1 VSDLDEL
8 YQEVILDHYRRPRHH
23 GELPDANRT
32 AEGYNPL
39 CGDRLVVYLKVE
51 DGVVKDVS
59 FQGTGC
65 AISQASAS
73 VMTSALAG
81 KTREEIQALFD
92 RFREV
97 VSGKGTEED
106 AVALGEMGAMS
117 GVSQFPTR
125 VKCATLAWHAA
136 LAALDKK
143 DKSSVSTESQES
155 AS

>member
-1 VSDLDEL
+1 MSDLDEL

-23 GELPDANRT
+23 GDLPDANRS

-39 CGDRLVVYLKVE
+39 CGDRLTVYLKVE

-73 VMTSALAG
+73 VMTSALTG
-81 KTREEIQALFD
+81 KTRAEIQALFD
-92 RFREV
+92 RFRDV
-97 VSGKGTEED
+97 VLGKGSPDD
-106 AVALGEMGAMS
+106 ALALGELGAMH

-136 LAALDKK
+136 LAALDGK
-143 DKSSVSTESQES
+143 DAPSVSTE
-155 AS
+155 

>member
-1 VSDLDEL
+1 MSDLDEL

-23 GELPDANRT
+23 GELPGANRS

-39 CGDRLVVYLKVE
+39 CGDRLVVYLKFE
-51 DGVVKDVS
+51 NDVVKDVS
-59 FQGTGC
+59 FQGSGC

-73 VMTSALAG
+73 VMTSALIG

-92 RFREV
+92 KFRGV
-97 VSGKGTEED
+97 LSGQGTPDD
-106 AVALGEMGAMS
+106 AMALGELGAMS

-136 LAALDKK
+136 LAAMDAK
-143 DKSSVSTESQES
+143 DKPSVSTEP
-155 AS
+155 